1 MQMVKRFFNIVIL
14 ALAVV
19 PSEAQHMLCLD
30 SCRALALRNNK
41 QLGVAKVRQDVAK
54 NLKKSARTKYLPKVN
69 AVGGYLYTS
78 REISILNG
86 EQKQSLSGMGTTVGA
101 MLGQA
106 GIELPSVTGALNTVG
121 QHIVDAF
128 HTDTR
133 NMFAGAVMLSQPVY
147 MGGAIRALNRMAE
160 INDEMAANSTV
171 TQQQATL
178 YATDQ
183 AYWTVVSLEHK
194 RRLAE
199 SYLSLVRQLDSD
211 VQKMIREG
219 VATRSEGLSV
229 SVKLN
234 EAEMTV
240 MKVDNGLAL
249 SKMLLCQICGL
260 PADDSITL
268 ADGAAD
274 SIAGIDLAE
283 VCADKEEMLRNRPEL
298 KTLRNMVELNR
309 QNVSLI
315 KAGNLPKVM
324 LMGGYAASN
333 PNVFDGYHRSLA
345 GVWNVGVL
353 VSIPV
358 WNWGDVAYKA
368 RAAKGVAAIA
378 SLELSEA
385 QEKMELQLTQSSH
398 KLQEARKRL
407 ETAGAGVKRADENLR
422 CANLGFREG
431 VISSTTVMEAQT
443 AWMEAQSQKID
454 AEIDVRLS
462 QVDLRKALGVL
473 NEE

>member
-1 MQMVKRFFNIVIL
+1 MNMVKRIFNVVLL
-14 ALAVV
+14 ALAVTPAV
-19 PSEAQHMLCLD
+19 AQRLLSLD

-41 QLGVAKVRQDVAK
+41 QLGVAKVKQDVAK
-54 NLKKSARTKYLPKVN
+54 NLKKSARTKYLPRMN
-69 AVGGYLYTS
+69 AMGGYMYTS

-86 EQKQSLSGMGTTVGA
+86 DQKQSLSNLGTTVGA
-101 MLGQA
+101 LLGQA
-106 GIELPSVTGALNTVG
+106 GIELPMVTGALNTVG

-133 NMFAGAVMLSQPVY
+133 NMFAGAVMVSQPIY
-147 MGGAIRALNRMAE
+147 MGGAIKAMNRIAD
-160 INDEMAANSTV
+160 INMEMADNGTV
-171 TQQQATL
+171 TRRQATL

-183 AYWTVVSLEHK
+183 AYWTVVSLKHK
-194 RRLAE
+194 KRLAD
-199 SYLSLVRQLDSD
+199 SYLSLVRQLDGD

-229 SVKLN
+229 SVKVN

-240 MKVDNGLAL
+240 TKVDNGLAL
-249 SKMLLCQICGL
+249 AKMLLCQICGL
-260 PADDSITL
+260 PSGEKVTL
-268 ADGAAD
+268 ADED
-274 SIAGIDLAE
+274 SRDLAALDAVE
-283 VCADKEEMLRNRPEL
+283 MYADKEEMLRNRPEL
-298 KTLRNMVELNR
+298 KTLQNMVDLSR
-309 QNVSLI
+309 HNVSLI

-324 LMGGYAASN
+324 LMGGYAVSN
-333 PNVFDGYHRSLA
+333 PNVFDGFHRSLS

-368 RAAKGVAAIA
+368 RAAKGAGIIA

-385 QEKMELQLTQSSH
+385 QEKMELQMTQSSH
-398 KLQEARKRL
+398 KVKEARKRL
-407 ETAGAGVKRADENLR
+407 QMAEAAIERADENLR

-431 VISSTTVMEAQT
+431 VISATTVMEAQT

-462 QVDLRKALGVL
+462 QVDLKKAMGVL
-473 NEE
+473 E

>member
-1 MQMVKRFFNIVIL
+1 MNMVKRIFNVVLL
-14 ALAVV
+14 ALAVTPAV
-19 PSEAQHMLCLD
+19 AQRLLSLD

-41 QLGVAKVRQDVAK
+41 QLGVAKVKQDVAK
-54 NLKKSARTKYLPKVN
+54 NFKKSARTKYLPRMN
-69 AVGGYLYTS
+69 AMGGYMYTS

-86 EQKQSLSGMGTTVGA
+86 DQKQSLSNLGTTVGA
-101 MLGQA
+101 LLGQA
-106 GIELPSVTGALNTVG
+106 GIELPMVTGALNTVG

-133 NMFAGAVMLSQPVY
+133 NMFAGAVMVSQPIY
-147 MGGAIRALNRMAE
+147 MGGAIKAMNRIAD
-160 INDEMAANSTV
+160 INMEMADNGTV
-171 TQQQATL
+171 TRRQATL

-183 AYWTVVSLEHK
+183 AYWTVVSLKHK
-194 RRLAE
+194 KRLAD
-199 SYLSLVRQLDSD
+199 SYLSLVRQLDGD

-229 SVKLN
+229 SVKVN

-240 MKVDNGLAL
+240 TKVDNGLAL
-249 SKMLLCQICGL
+249 AKMLLCQICGL
-260 PADDSITL
+260 PSDEKVTL
-268 ADGAAD
+268 ADED
-274 SIAGIDLAE
+274 SRDLAALDAVE
-283 VCADKEEMLRNRPEL
+283 MYADKEEMLRNRPEL
-298 KTLRNMVELNR
+298 KTLQNMVDLSR
-309 QNVSLI
+309 HNVSLI

-324 LMGGYAASN
+324 LMGGYAVSN
-333 PNVFDGYHRSLA
+333 PNVFDGFHRSLS

-368 RAAKGVAAIA
+368 RAAKGAGIIA

-385 QEKMELQLTQSSH
+385 QEKMELQMTQSSH
-398 KLQEARKRL
+398 KVKEARKRL
-407 ETAGAGVKRADENLR
+407 QMAEAAIERADENLR

-431 VISSTTVMEAQT
+431 VISATTVMEAQT
-443 AWMEAQSQKID
+443 AWMEASSQKID

-462 QVDLRKALGVL
+462 QVDLKKAMGVL
-473 NEE
+473 E